1 MIKLLLSQHIFSYS
15 RRFFCAFSSRD
26 FQSFSKTT
34 VKMSM
39 DGYNFGPYEI
49 STKEVFYTTELSFA
63 FVNLRPVVPGHVLV
77 CPRRIVKRFGEL
89 TADEATDLWLSA
101 QKIGNQLERYHKA
114 SSLTFTIQD
123 GPDSGQTVPH
133 IHVHILPRKPGD
145 FERNDEIYDA
155 IDEEE
160 KELKKNLDL
169 DKERTDRSIE
179 EMAQEADE
187 YKALFS

>member
-63 FVNLRPVVPGHVLV
+63 FVNLRPVVP
-77 CPRRIVKRFGEL
+77 
-89 TADEATDLWLSA
+89 A